1 MCLWNTN
8 TERSQ
13 GVPGWYSLILCL
25 QTQVTPPRKYWRP
38 DSSVHCSNDLVSVSS
53 PLQPGHQGSAG
64 GGVTAPP
71 TTGGQ
76 PAPATP
82 RQPSLCSFC
91 FQPLHPDPGKA
102 GGFLTLL
109 GLPLRQVEAHPQL
122 LPLFPIE
129 LASLWLSGHTDSDT
143 TLSPPSNMV
152 IGPFLCFPF
161 HMYLVYGRGAHMP
174 GSSVEAASK
183 TSSSDVI
190 SLFHV
195 ASKSTERL
203 SGEPNGIE
211 PAEPMGRRRA
221 RSSSVPRDVPRLFLS
236 K

>member
-1 MCLWNTN
+1 MLGGSPSLVDSPDVRVEYEYRKKSRCSWN
-8 TERSQ
+8 
-13 GVPGWYSLILCL
+13 SLILYL
-25 QTQVTPPRKYWRP
+25 QTQATPPRKHCRP
-38 DSSVHCSNDLVSVSS
+38 DSFLRCSRDLVSVSL

-102 GGFLTLL
+102 GQFLTLL
-109 GLPLRQVEAHPQL
+109 GHPLRQVEAPPQL

-129 LASLWLSGHTDSDT
+129 LGSLWVSGHTDSDT

-152 IGPFLCFPF
+152 IGPFVCFSF
-161 HMYLVYGRGAHMP
+161 SHVFSLWQGCTYAMIICRGCLQNL
-174 GSSVEAASK
+174 
-183 TSSSDVI
+183 I
-190 SLFHV
+190 
-195 ASKSTERL
+195 
-203 SGEPNGIE
+203 
-211 PAEPMGRRRA
+211 
-221 RSSSVPRDVPRLFLS
+221 
-236 K
+236 